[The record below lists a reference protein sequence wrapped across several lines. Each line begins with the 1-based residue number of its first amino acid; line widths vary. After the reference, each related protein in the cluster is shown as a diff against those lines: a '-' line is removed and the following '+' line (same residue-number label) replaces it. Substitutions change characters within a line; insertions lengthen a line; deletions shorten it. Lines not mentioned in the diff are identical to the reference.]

1 VNLPKRLLIYVV
13 SFVTLNIFAFGLSSI
28 IGWVFDLSGIIGD
41 TQTQNIAPFIAA
53 IIVCF
58 PIWIFLWRF
67 SKKNIKSF
75 PEEEYSTLRNL
86 YLNLVNGLSLI
97 FISLSTFGF
106 IDSILKFD
114 SPLSSLPNLI
124 VWIPIL
130 FIHLKSAQLEWES
143 GRKRIHEFYL
153 NLTFIISIIIIFIS
167 SANIISNIIDSLLII
182 TIADDLI
189 TGGTS
194 GFSIE
199 SGNIA
204 AFMTSFILWYYS
216 WFLRIKKVD
225 LNFRTVDISIITI
238 SQVFIFLVSIFAII
252 TQFILLIFDIGGD
265 TKESAYKKIEFLPQL
280 IGISAVSIIIWAY
293 YSSGFL
299 KTKIK
304 KLYDIKSNSIKWVY
318 RYSFKAISVIFLF
331 LSSVTFFT
339 FILGIP
345 VTLSEQNLIPS
356 KTDWEFQYLSASIS
370 SLIIGILSFIYINL
384 KISNDRDEYEHGVQR
399 SYIYIVGIIFSF
411 MLIGS
416 LITILTIFIRDFISW
431 SFGISSLE
439 TMRLPLSFVFNS
451 GLILIIYRNDIKNR
465 LKNNEDFVINKN
477 KLKVYSLNNLE
488 EYKGLL
494 SEKFDIESWGKYKEF
509 SKFKLNKKGLEDLII
524 KINLLEN
531 KEYVIF
537 ESEDNNI
544 YLYY

>member
-1 VNLPKRLLIYVV
+1 MNLPKRLLIYVV

-28 IGWVFDLSGIIGD
+28 IGWFFDLSGIIGD

-189 TGGTS
+189 TGSTS

>member
-1 VNLPKRLLIYVV
+1 MNLPKRLLIYVV

-28 IGWVFDLSGIIGD
+28 IGWFFDLSGIIGD

>member
-1 VNLPKRLLIYVV
+1 MNLPKRLLIYVV

-28 IGWVFDLSGIIGD
+28 IGWFFDLSGIIGD

-97 FISLSTFGF
+97 FISISTFGF

-167 SANIISNIIDSLLII
+167 SANIISNIFDSLLII

>member
-13 SFVTLNIFAFGLSSI
+13 SFVTLNIFAFGASSLI
-28 IGWVFDLSGIIGD
+28 SWIFDLSGIIGD
-41 TQTQNIAPFIAA
+41 AQTQNIAPFIAA

-97 FISLSTFGF
+97 IISTSTFGF
-106 IDSILKFD
+106 FNSILKFD

-124 VWIPIL
+124 VWVPIL
-130 FIHLKSAQLEWES
+130 LMHLKPAQLEWES
-143 GRKRIHEFYL
+143 GRKKVHEFYL
-153 NLTFIISIIIIFIS
+153 NLTFIVSIIILFIS
-167 SANIISNIIDSLLII
+167 LANIISNIFDSFLLI

-189 TGGTS
+189 LRSTS
-194 GFSIE
+194 GVSVE
-199 SGNIA
+199 SGNLA

-225 LNFRTVDISIITI
+225 LNFRTIDISIITI
-238 SQVFIFLVSIFAII
+238 SQIFVFLVSIFVII
-252 TQFILLIFDIGGD
+252 AQFILLIFDMGGD
-265 TKESAYKKIEFLPQL
+265 TKESVYKKIEFLPQL
-280 IGISAVSIIIWAY
+280 IGSSLVSIIIWAY

-299 KTKIK
+299 KTRIR

-331 LSSVTFFT
+331 LSSVTFLT
-339 FILGIP
+339 FILGVP
-345 VTLSEQNLIPS
+345 VTLSEENLIPS
-356 KTDWEFQYLSASIS
+356 QKDWEFQYLSASIS

-399 SYIYIVGIIFSF
+399 SYVYIVGIIFSF

-416 LITILTIFIRDFISW
+416 LITILTILIRDFISW
-431 SFGISSLE
+431 SFGVSSFE
-439 TMRLPLSFVFNS
+439 AIRLPLSFVLNS
-451 GLILIIYRNDIKNR
+451 GLILVIYRNDIKNR
-465 LKNNEDFVINKN
+465 LKNNEDLVINKN
-477 KLKVYSLNNLE
+477 KLKVYSLDNLE
-488 EYKGLL
+488 KHKSLL
-494 SEKFDIESWGKYKEF
+494 SEKFEIESWGKYKEF
-509 SKFKLNKKGLEDLII
+509 SKFKLNKKGLENLII
-524 KINLLEN
+524 KINSLEE
-531 KEYVIF
+531 KDYIIF
-537 ESEDNNI
+537 ESDENNLI
-544 YLYY
+544 LYY

>member
-1 VNLPKRLLIYVV
+1 MNLPKRLLIYVV

-28 IGWVFDLSGIIGD
+28 IGWVFDLSGIIGE

-97 FISLSTFGF
+97 FISISTFGF

-216 WFLRIKKVD
+216 WFLRIKNVD
-225 LNFRTVDISIITI
+225 FNFRTVDISIITI

-299 KTKIK
+299 KTMIK

-345 VTLSEQNLIPS
+345 VTLSEENLIPS

-384 KISNDRDEYEHGVQR
+384 KIANDRDEYEHGVQR

-431 SFGISSLE
+431 SFGMSSLE

-465 LKNNEDFVINKN
+465 LKNYEDFVINKN

-488 EYKGLL
+488 EYKGLI

>member
-1 VNLPKRLLIYVV
+1 MNLPKRLLIYVV

-28 IGWVFDLSGIIGD
+28 IGWFFDLSGIIGD

-265 TKESAYKKIEFLPQL
+265 TKESVYKKIEFLPQL

>member
-1 VNLPKRLLIYVV
+1 MNLPKRLLIYVV

-28 IGWVFDLSGIIGD
+28 IGWFFDLSGIIGD

-431 SFGISSLE
+431 SFGMSSLE

>member
-1 VNLPKRLLIYVV
+1 MNLPKRLLIYVV

-167 SANIISNIIDSLLII
+167 SANIISNIFDSLLII

>member
-1 VNLPKRLLIYVV
+1 MNLPKRLLIYVV

-28 IGWVFDLSGIIGD
+28 IGWFFDLSGIIGD

-465 LKNNEDFVINKN
+465 LKNYEDFVINKN

>member
-1 VNLPKRLLIYVV
+1 MNLPKRLLIYVV

-167 SANIISNIIDSLLII
+167 SANIISNIIDSLFII

-345 VTLSEQNLIPS
+345 VTLSEENLIPS

>member
-1 VNLPKRLLIYVV
+1 MNLPKRLLIYVV

-167 SANIISNIIDSLLII
+167 SANIISNIIDSLFII

>member
-1 VNLPKRLLIYVV
+1 MNLPKRLLIYVV

-28 IGWVFDLSGIIGD
+28 IGWVFDLSGIIGE

-97 FISLSTFGF
+97 FISISTFGF

-167 SANIISNIIDSLLII
+167 SANIISNIFDSLLII

-189 TGGTS
+189 TGSTS

-345 VTLSEQNLIPS
+345 VTLSEENLIPS

-384 KISNDRDEYEHGVQR
+384 KIANDRDEYEHGVQR

-431 SFGISSLE
+431 SFGMSSLE

-465 LKNNEDFVINKN
+465 LKNYEDFVINKN

-488 EYKGLL
+488 EYKGLI

>member
-167 SANIISNIIDSLLII
+167 SANIISNIIDSLFII

>member
-1 VNLPKRLLIYVV
+1 MNLPKRLLIYVV

-189 TGGTS
+189 TGSTS

-431 SFGISSLE
+431 SFGMSSLE

-465 LKNNEDFVINKN
+465 LKNYEDFVINKN

>member
-1 VNLPKRLLIYVV
+1 MNLPKRLLIYVV

-28 IGWVFDLSGIIGD
+28 IGWFFDLSGIIGD

-167 SANIISNIIDSLLII
+167 SANIISNIFDSLLII

-204 AFMTSFILWYYS
+204 AFITSFILWYYS

>member
-1 VNLPKRLLIYVV
+1 MNLPKRLLIYVV

-28 IGWVFDLSGIIGD
+28 IGWFFDLSGIIGD

-345 VTLSEQNLIPS
+345 VTLSEENLIPS

>member
-28 IGWVFDLSGIIGD
+28 IGWFFDLSGIIGD

>member
-28 IGWVFDLSGIIGD
+28 IGWFFDLSGIIGD

-167 SANIISNIIDSLLII
+167 SANIISNIIDSLFII

-451 GLILIIYRNDIKNR
+451 GLILLIYRNDIKNR

>member
-1 VNLPKRLLIYVV
+1 MNLPKRLLIYVV
-13 SFVTLNIFAFGLSSI
+13 SFVTLNIFAFGASSLI
-28 IGWVFDLSGIIGD
+28 SWIFDLSGIIGD
-41 TQTQNIAPFIAA
+41 VQTQNIAPFIAA

-97 FISLSTFGF
+97 IISTSTFGF
-106 IDSILKFD
+106 FNSILKFD

-124 VWIPIL
+124 VWVPIL
-130 FIHLKSAQLEWES
+130 LMHLKPAQLEWES
-143 GRKRIHEFYL
+143 GRKKVHEFYL
-153 NLTFIISIIIIFIS
+153 NLTFIVSIIILFIS
-167 SANIISNIIDSLLII
+167 LANIISNIFDSFLLI

-189 TGGTS
+189 LRSTS
-194 GFSIE
+194 GVSVE
-199 SGNIA
+199 SGNLA

-225 LNFRTVDISIITI
+225 LNFRTIDISIITI
-238 SQVFIFLVSIFAII
+238 SQIFVFLVSIFVII
-252 TQFILLIFDIGGD
+252 AQFILLIFDMGGD
-265 TKESAYKKIEFLPQL
+265 TKESVYKKIEFLPQL
-280 IGISAVSIIIWAY
+280 IGSSLVSIIIWTY

-299 KTKIK
+299 KTRIR

-331 LSSVTFFT
+331 LSSVTFLT
-339 FILGIP
+339 FILGVP
-345 VTLSEQNLIPS
+345 VTLSEENLIPS
-356 KTDWEFQYLSASIS
+356 QKDWEFQYLSASIS

-416 LITILTIFIRDFISW
+416 LITILTILIRDFISW
-431 SFGISSLE
+431 SFGVSSFE
-439 TMRLPLSFVFNS
+439 AIRLPLSFVLNS
-451 GLILIIYRNDIKNR
+451 GLILVIYRNDIKNR
-465 LKNNEDFVINKN
+465 LKNNEDLVINKN
-477 KLKVYSLNNLE
+477 KLKVYSLDNLE
-488 EYKGLL
+488 KHKSLL
-494 SEKFDIESWGKYKEF
+494 SEKFEIESWGKYKEF
-509 SKFKLNKKGLEDLII
+509 SKFKLNKKGLENLII
-524 KINLLEN
+524 KINSLEE
-531 KEYVIF
+531 KDYIIF
-537 ESEDNNI
+537 ESDENNLI
-544 YLYY
+544 LYY